1 MMDFKKPFARSL
13 RERGNGRDRQRGK
26 ESAKHGPLL
35 GPFSLWEVLGFLLL
49 VCVVSSLAFLGQ
61 SEPGLRVVVGQPAP
75 ATLLADETFEY
86 PSQILAQRRAVEAR
100 LQEPPVFRRT
110 DEVFERFEA
119 SIQDLLHRLTQDEI
133 SEEQV
138 VPNGQNEAR
147 ADVLGEAVREWLQK
161 TDFAVEEEALR
172 IFVARTS
179 PRQRAELLQKNLDNL
194 RSIHA
199 IGIYADAPQERME
212 EVRVIQVLGDN
223 GSQRQPEALSQRE
236 AQVRLRVA
244 INAIAANDETARA
257 LFALFRV
264 GISPNLRYSRQA
276 TEAAISRAISRIEPP
291 VVRIRIGEPII
302 QEGVLVED
310 LDLERYNAFKA
321 RELALASDV
330 GWLDSYFISR
340 FFLTFTLLLSIALY
354 LKLGLAPHPRRAR
367 AIGIALLAIF
377 LNLALIRV
385 ILELGGRALFN
396 SEAALIIPFLVPVAL
411 GPILLAVLIGPGSA
425 VMSGFV
431 LSMLFAVMLGGAL
444 PLFLGAFLSG
454 LVAALLAR
462 NVCLRGR
469 LVRASLVGGVVFAL
483 FAGLLGFVE
492 GVRWT
497 LVSQQMLAAVGVG
510 LLTGVAVIGLLPL
523 LEKIFN
529 VTTEITLLELTDFN
543 HPLLRRMQLEAP
555 GTYHHSLMVSNLSE
569 NAAAA
574 IGASPLVCRACS
586 LYHDIGK
593 LVKPEYFVENQRGGV
608 NPHDNRSPSMSAL
621 VIKAHVKEGV
631 DMARRHKL
639 PGVIRDV
646 IRQHH
651 GQSLIQYFYMEA
663 KKRLR
668 AERSEDA
675 DGEEEVIDESTY
687 RYDGPK
693 PQFKESAIIFFAD
706 SVEAASR
713 SLKKATTVNIEEL
726 VEKIIQDRVDDG
738 QLDECPLTFQELKK
752 IRASFVFTILN
763 MLHSRIEYP
772 KEEKEAAKNGTSGD
786 AAKSTARG
794 DYPAGVDSGSSAI
807 IHPVPQATGKE

>member
-1 MMDFKKPFARSL
+1 
-13 RERGNGRDRQRGK
+13 
-26 ESAKHGPLL
+26 
-35 GPFSLWEVLGFLLL
+35 
-49 VCVVSSLAFLGQ
+49 
-61 SEPGLRVVVGQPAP
+61 
-75 ATLLADETFEY
+75 
-86 PSQILAQRRAVEAR
+86 
-100 LQEPPVFRRT
+100 
-110 DEVFERFEA
+110 
-119 SIQDLLHRLTQDEI
+119 
-133 SEEQV
+133 
-138 VPNGQNEAR
+138 
-147 ADVLGEAVREWLQK
+147 
-161 TDFAVEEEALR
+161 
-172 IFVARTS
+172 
-179 PRQRAELLQKNLDNL
+179 
-194 RSIHA
+194 
-199 IGIYADAPQERME
+199 
-212 EVRVIQVLGDN
+212 
-223 GSQRQPEALSQRE
+223 
-236 AQVRLRVA
+236 VA
-244 INAIAANDETARA
+244 I
-257 LFALFRV
+257 L
-264 GISPNLRYSRQA
+264 
-276 TEAAISRAISRIEPP
+276 
-291 VVRIRIGEPII
+291 
-302 QEGVLVED
+302 
-310 LDLERYNAFKA
+310 
-321 RELALASDV
+321 
-330 GWLDSYFISR
+330 
-340 FFLTFTLLLSIALY
+340 
-354 LKLGLAPHPRRAR
+354 
-367 AIGIALLAIF
+367 
-377 LNLALIRV
+377 LNLALIRMV
-385 ILELGGRALFN
+385 QEFGGRAFSS
-396 SEAALIIPFLVPVAL
+396 SEMSLIIPYLVPVAM

-431 LSMLFAVMLGGAL
+431 ISMLFAVMQGGDL

-462 NVCLRGR
+462 NVCQRGR
-469 LVRASLVGGVVFAL
+469 LVRTSLVGGLVFAI
-483 FAGLLGFVE
+483 FAVLSGFVE
-492 GVRWT
+492 GVHWA
-497 LVSQQMLAAVGVG
+497 LVSQQMMAAVMVG
-510 LLTGVAVIGLLPL
+510 LLTGIAVIGLLPL

-529 VTTEITLLELTDFN
+529 VTTEISLLELTDFN

-639 PGVIRDV
+639 PVVIRDV

-675 DGEEEVIDESTY
+675 DSEEDFIDESTY

-713 SLKKATTVNIEEL
+713 SLKKATTVSIEEL

-772 KEEKEAAKNGTSGD
+772 KDEKASSRNGSPGRAQGSAERSNYTTGLD
-786 AAKSTARG
+786 AGQTAIL
-794 DYPAGVDSGSSAI
+794 DPLPQT
-807 IHPVPQATGKE
+807 PVKE

>member
-1 MMDFKKPFARSL
+1 MDFKIPFSRPF
-13 RERGNGRDRQRGK
+13 RERGNVRERQRGRDSSSK
-26 ESAKHGPLL
+26 SSFL
-35 GPFSLWEVLGFLLL
+35 GPFSFWELLGFLLL
-49 VCVVSSLAFLGQ
+49 VCLISSLAFLGQ

-75 ATLLADETFEY
+75 ATILANESFEY
-86 PSQILAQRRAVEAR
+86 PSHIIAQRRAAEVR

-110 DEVFERFEA
+110 DEVFERFES
-119 SIQDLLHRLTQDEI
+119 SISDLLHRLTQDEI
-133 SEEQV
+133 SGEQV
-138 VPNGQNEAR
+138 VAESERELATEI
-147 ADVLGEAVREWLQK
+147 LGEAVREWLEQI
-161 TDFAVEEEALR
+161 DFDVDEDALR
-172 IFVARTS
+172 IFVERTS
-179 PRQRAELLQKNLDNL
+179 PRQRAELLQKTLDNL
-194 RSIHA
+194 RTIHT
-199 IGIYADAPQERME
+199 IGIYADAPEERLQ
-212 EVRVIQVLGDN
+212 EVRVIQVLGDD
-223 GSQRQPEALSQRE
+223 GSERQPDALSQRE
-236 AQVRLRVA
+236 ALVRLRVA
-244 INAIAANDETARA
+244 INAITTNDETARA
-257 LFALFRV
+257 LFALFRAGV
-264 GISPNLRYSRQA
+264 SPNLRYSRQA
-276 TEAAISRAISRIEPP
+276 TEAAISRAVSRIEPP
-291 VVRIRIGEPII
+291 VVRIRAGEPII
-302 QEGVLVED
+302 QEGVPVED
-310 LDLERYNAFKA
+310 VDLERYNAFLA
-321 RELALASDV
+321 RQLSISGDV
-330 GWLDSYFISR
+330 GWIDGYFISR
-340 FFLTFTLLLSIALY
+340 FLLTFTLLLSIALY
-354 LKLGLAPHPRRAR
+354 IKLGLSPHPRRAR
-367 AIGIALLAIF
+367 GIGIALVAIF

-385 ILELGGRALFN
+385 VQELGARAFFN
-396 SEAALIIPFLVPVAL
+396 SETALVIPYLVPVAM

-431 LSMLFAVMLGGAL
+431 ISLLFAVMQGGDL

-462 NVCLRGR
+462 NVCQRGR
-469 LVRASLVGGVVFAL
+469 LVRASLLGGLIFAV
-483 FAGLLGFVE
+483 FAGLSGFVE
-492 GVRWT
+492 GVHWA
-497 LVSQQMLAAVGVG
+497 LVSQQMVAAVGVG
-510 LLTGVAVIGLLPL
+510 LLTGIAVIGLLPL

-529 VTTEITLLELTDFN
+529 VTTEISLLELTDFN

-574 IGASPLVCRACS
+574 IAASPLVCRACS

-651 GQSLIQYFYMEA
+651 GQSLIQFFYMEA
-663 KKRLR
+663 KRRMR
-668 AERSEDA
+668 AERSEN
-675 DGEEEVIDESTY
+675 GEVEDEMIDESTY

-726 VEKIIQDRVDDG
+726 VENIIQDRVDDG

-772 KEEKEAAKNGTSGD
+772 KEEKEAARNASSMATQGG
-786 AAKSTARG
+786 AGRG
-794 DYPAGVDSGSSAI
+794 NYPTGVDAGQTAI
-807 IHPVPQATGKE
+807 LNPLPQVPGKE

>member
-1 MMDFKKPFARSL
+1 MDFKMPFSRSF
-13 RERGNGRDRQRGK
+13 RERGNVRERQRGK
-26 ESAKHGPLL
+26 DSSSKSAFL
-35 GPFSLWEVLGFLLL
+35 GPFSFWELLGFLLL

-61 SEPGLRVVVGQPAP
+61 SEPGLRVVVGQAAP
-75 ATLLADETFEY
+75 ATLLANDSFEY
-86 PSQILAQRRAVEAR
+86 PSHIIAQRRAAEVR

-110 DEVFERFEA
+110 DEVFERFES
-119 SIQDLLHRLTQDEI
+119 SISDLLHRLTQDEI
-133 SEEQV
+133 SGEQV
-138 VPNGQNEAR
+138 V
-147 ADVLGEAVREWLQK
+147 ADAQLELGTEVLGEAVREWLEK
-161 TDFAVEEEALR
+161 SDFTVDEEALR
-172 IFVARTS
+172 IFVERTS
-179 PRQRAELLQKNLDNL
+179 PRQRTELLQKALDHL
-194 RSIHA
+194 RTIHA
-199 IGIYADAPQERME
+199 IGIYADAPQEQRE
-212 EVRVIQVLGDN
+212 EVRVIQVMGDN
-223 GSQRQPEALSQRE
+223 GSERRPDALSQRE
-236 AQVRLRVA
+236 ALVRLRVA
-244 INAIAANDETARA
+244 INAITADDETARA
-257 LFALFRV
+257 LFALFRA
-264 GISPNLRYSRQA
+264 GLTPNLRYSRQA
-276 TEAAISRAISRIEPP
+276 TEAAINRAISRIEPP
-291 VVRIRIGEPII
+291 IVRIRAGEPII
-302 QEGVLVED
+302 QEGVSVED
-310 LDLERYNAFKA
+310 LDLERYNAFMS
-321 RELALASDV
+321 RQLSLSSDV
-330 GWLDSYFISR
+330 GWVDGYFISR

-354 LKLGLAPHPRRAR
+354 LKLGLSPHPRRAR
-367 AIGIALLAIF
+367 GIGIALVAIF

-385 ILELGGRALFN
+385 VQELGGRAFFN
-396 SEAALIIPFLVPVAL
+396 SETSLIIPYLVPVAL

-431 LSMLFAVMLGGAL
+431 ISMLFAVMQGADL

-462 NVCLRGR
+462 NVCQRGR
-469 LVRASLVGGVVFAL
+469 LVRASMVGGLIFAI
-483 FAGLLGFVE
+483 FAGLSGFVE
-492 GVRWT
+492 GVHWA
-497 LVSQQMLAAVGVG
+497 LVSQQMVAAVGVG
-510 LLTGVAVIGLLPL
+510 LLTGIAVIGLLPL
-523 LEKIFN
+523 LEKVFN
-529 VTTEITLLELTDFN
+529 VTTEISLLELTDFN

-639 PGVIRDV
+639 PAVIRDV

-651 GQSLIQYFYMEA
+651 GKSLIQYFYMEA
-663 KKRLR
+663 KKRMR
-668 AERSEDA
+668 AERSEEA
-675 DGEEEVIDESTY
+675 EAEEEVIDESTY

-713 SLKKATTVNIEEL
+713 SLKKATTVSIEEL

-772 KEEKEAAKNGTSGD
+772 KEEKEISRNGSAGGSRVSVERSNYPVGVD
-786 AAKSTARG
+786 AGQTAILDPLPQARG
-794 DYPAGVDSGSSAI
+794 
-807 IHPVPQATGKE
+807 KE

>member
-1 MMDFKKPFARSL
+1 MMDFKLPFFRSS
-13 RERGNGRDRQRGK
+13 RERQRGK
-26 ESAKHGPLL
+26 DSAKRFSLL
-35 GPFSLWEVLGFLLL
+35 GPFSFWELVGFLLL
-49 VCVVSSLAFLGQ
+49 VCAVSALAFLGQ
-61 SEPGLRVVVGQPAP
+61 SEPGLRVVIGQPAP
-75 ATLLADETFEY
+75 ATILADEGFEF
-86 PSQILAQRRAVEAR
+86 PSQLLAQRRSAEVR

-119 SIQDLLHRLTQDEI
+119 TMLDLLHRLTQDEI
-133 SEEQV
+133 SDEQDATDSRV
-138 VPNGQNEAR
+138 VDESSTAF
-147 ADVLGEAVREWLQK
+147 GEAVRQWLE
-161 TDFAVEEEALR
+161 AVEFTVEESALQ
-172 IFVARTS
+172 VLVEHVS
-179 PRQRAELLQKNLDNL
+179 PRERSELLHKTLENL
-194 RSIHA
+194 RAIHV
-199 IGIYADAPQERME
+199 IGIYAEVPQERTE
-212 EVRVIQVLGDN
+212 EIRVIQVLGDN
-223 GSQRQPEALSQRE
+223 GSEHQPDALSVRE

-244 INAIAANDETARA
+244 INAISPDDKTARA
-257 LFALFRV
+257 LFSLFRP
-264 GISPNLRYSRQA
+264 GIAPNLRYSRQA
-276 TEAAISRAISRIEPP
+276 TEAAINRAISRIEPP
-291 VVRIRIGEPII
+291 VIRVRAGEPII
-302 QEGVLVED
+302 QEGVLVEEI
-310 LDLERYNAFKA
+310 DLERYNAYMA
-321 RELALASDV
+321 RQRAISGDV
-330 GWLDSYFISR
+330 GWLDDYFLGR
-340 FFLTFTLLLSIALY
+340 FFLTFVLLLSISLY

-367 AIGIALLAIF
+367 GISIALVAIF
-377 LNLALIRV
+377 LNLALIRL
-385 ILELGGRALFN
+385 IQELGGRALLN
-396 SEAALIIPFLVPVAL
+396 TEAALIIPYLVPVAL

-431 LSMLFAVMLGGAL
+431 ISMIFAVMLGGNL

-462 NVCLRGR
+462 NVCQRGR
-469 LVRASLVGGVVFAL
+469 LVRASLIGGFVFAV
-483 FAGLLGFVE
+483 FAGLFGFVE

-497 LVSQQMLAAVGVG
+497 LVSQQMLAAIGIG

-529 VTTEITLLELTDFN
+529 LTTEITLLELTDFN

-555 GTYHHSLMVSNLSE
+555 GTYHHSLMVSNLAE

-574 IGASPLVCRACS
+574 IGASPLLCRACS

-651 GQSLIQYFYMEA
+651 GQSLIQYFYIEA

-668 AERSEDA
+668 AERGDEA
-675 DGEEEVIDESTY
+675 DGEEDEIDESTY

-772 KEEKEAAKNGTSGD
+772 KDGKQAESKEMTNGRRNNFSG
-786 AAKSTARG
+786 
-794 DYPAGVDSGSSAI
+794 GVDAEGSAI
-807 IHPVPQATGKE
+807 INPLPLRVNKD